1 MGTKVLLLYTRKFGP
16 SQFYHRLTGHRKNDI
31 EEKVSENSVTV
42 ARVLWE
48 DLVWVRIPVLRQE
61 GMRDVRILLN
71 KIQRPSNV
79 INLLC
84 KFITLRASYSGN
96 TSAFQAEARGSI
108 PLARSIGYNTIV
120 MKSAGATLLIFSF
133 LSIAVFG
140 VSAMGHGAEQSHNG
154 CIAATASGQP
164 CPKNDSSLQFL
175 TFHLNAFLSFST
187 AVFGQNILSLF
198 LFVAS
203 LLLAGMAMGK
213 LFAELD
219 SLDLHS
225 RPRQFLQPSFIHL
238 QPQLIHWLAL
248 HENSPATR

>member
-48 DLVWVRIPVLRQE
+48 DLVWVRIPVLRQ
-61 GMRDVRILLN
+61 DN
-71 KIQRPSNV
+71 A
-79 INLLC
+79 
-84 KFITLRASYSGN
+84 RASYSGN